1 MKFPNKITG
10 FLGAIPKKTNKAKGV
25 HAYSKTSYCNTTYC
39 KSDCVLIIDNVT
51 PPLAIWP
58 VHEKMMYIPS

>member
-1 MKFPNKITG
+1 MH
-10 FLGAIPKKTNKAKGV
+10 IPKPLIATLLIVNPFALK
-25 HAYSKTSYCNTTYC
+25 
-39 KSDCVLIIDNVT
+39 VLIIDNVT